1 MARKDTLATPCILLR
16 ERLFGVEEKKGQVR
30 GPGGCFLPVG
40 PIRKAHLLFELLVHG
55 QDGGVAHEG
64 KRQDG
69 NGVHGL
75 RDGTKRSN
83 AGP

>member
-1 MARKDTLATPCILLR
+1 MK
-16 ERLFGVEEKKGQVR
+16 Q
-30 GPGGCFLPVG
+30 
-40 PIRKAHLLFELLVHG
+40 AHLLFQFLIHG

-75 RDGTKRSN
+75 PDGTKCSN
-83 AGP
+83 ADP